1 MWDEFSGFY
10 QLSLPD
16 RLSLLQKYCNISPE
30 EVASLQNN
38 QGLPVSVANRMVEN
52 VIGVFPYPFG
62 VALYFRVNKR
72 DHIVPMVIEESS
84 VIAAASKAAK
94 IALSSGGF
102 VAHAPRSIT
111 IGQVQLIKIP
121 NEIIARTAILGK
133 KLEILS
139 IARECDPILARLGGG
154 PVDLEVRQVQGSL
167 GSMLIVH
174 LLVDTKDAMGA
185 NTVNTMLET
194 ISPLLE
200 TLSGGTVCLR
210 ILSNLAIH
218 RIATASAIFPKELIG
233 GAEVVEKLLWACDFA
248 DHDPYR
254 AATHNKGILNGIVAV
269 AQATGNDTRA
279 IEAGAHA
286 FAAYEHPYRPLT
298 HYERTEQG
306 DLRGEIQIPLM
317 VGRVGGITSIHPLA
331 KVAWKILNVSN
342 IGEFYEILAS
352 VGLAQNFAA
361 LLALVT
367 EGIQKGHM
375 KLHATNI
382 ALLAGAT
389 NDEAN
394 RIVPLLI
401 KEGKITVTRA
411 QQLLEAMRT
420 NAR

>member
-1 MWDEFSGFY
+1 MWDKFSGFY
-10 QLSLPD
+10 QLSPQD
-16 RLSLLQKYCNISPE
+16 RLSLLQKYCNISAE
-30 EVASLQNN
+30 EVDFLQNN
-38 QGLPVSVANRMVEN
+38 QGLPISVANRMVEN

-62 VALYFRVNKR
+62 VALNFRVNKR

-94 IALSSGGF
+94 IALSNGGF
-102 VAHAPRSIT
+102 AAHAPRSIT

-121 NEIIARTAILGK
+121 DEIIAHSAILGK
-133 KLEILS
+133 KQEILS

-154 PVDLEVRQVQGSL
+154 PIDLEIRHLQGSR
-167 GSMLIVH
+167 GNMLVVH
-174 LLVDTKDAMGA
+174 LLVDTMDAMGA

-200 TLSGGTVCLR
+200 HLSGGTACLR

-233 GAEVVEKLLWACDFA
+233 GADIVEKLLWACDFA
-248 DHDPYR
+248 ENDPYR

-298 HYERTEQG
+298 HYELTEQG
-306 DLRGEIQIPLM
+306 DLRGEIKIPLM

-331 KVAWKILNVSN
+331 KIAWKLLNVTN
-342 IGEFYEILAS
+342 IAEFYEILAA

-401 KEGKITVTRA
+401 QDGKITVTRA

-420 NAR
+420 SAR